1 MKTLRLKVPEPS
13 ESEIQGALI
22 RRLVRAG
29 WLVVRVNSGAF
40 KTEKGAFFR
49 AYIVAGLNASSGFP
63 DVLAIRATQGEASG
77 DVFGNVCARLFEVK
91 RRGGKRS
98 EAQTRFADYALA
110 SGVRVEVVEGIDGLE
125 RLSI

>member
-1 MKTLRLKVPEPS
+1 MKTLRLSMPEPT

-63 DVLAIRATQGEASG
+63 DVLAVRA

-110 SGVRVEVVEGIDGLE
+110 SGVRVEVVEGLDGLE

>member
-1 MKTLRLKVPEPS
+1 MKTLRLSMPEPT
-13 ESEIQGALI
+13 ESELQGALI
-22 RRLVRAG
+22 RRLVRSG

-49 AYIVAGLNASSGFP
+49 AYIVAGLNVSSGFP
-63 DVLAIRATQGEASG
+63 DVLAVRA

-110 SGVRVEVVEGIDGLE
+110 SGVRVEVVEGLDGLE